1 MLIELD
7 VRIRT
12 SMAILLAAAAL
23 AGCASTST
31 GAAEAGG
38 APPGLFAGW
47 RTDVQRH
54 AVPLSEFQPGG
65 PGKDGI
71 PALDHPRFA
80 PARATRYL
88 QPREPLIELAV
99 HGQTRGYP
107 LEILIW
113 HEIVN
118 DRVADVPVAVTFCP
132 LCNTAIAFD
141 RRLGATV
148 LDFGATGNL
157 RNADLVMYDRQ
168 TESWWQQFSGEALV
182 GRYTGR
188 RLRLLPARIVA
199 WRDFRTRHPDALV
212 LTRHTGYAR
221 AYGENPYQ
229 GYDDISSPPLFPVRN
244 GGDRSLPPKQRVV
257 YIEAGRESLA
267 ISEALLARKKVVHV
281 EVGGRPFVVRAT
293 GTAASALGAAAIAGA
308 RGVVTARVTENGRPV
323 PFTEPFWF
331 AVAAFRPHTRV
342 IR

>member
-1 MLIELD
+1 MP
-7 VRIRT
+7 V
-12 SMAILLAAAAL
+12 LLAAAAL
-23 AGCASTST
+23 AGCAGTSA
-31 GAAEAGG
+31 GAAQAGG
-38 APPGLFAGW
+38 APAGLFAGW
-47 RTDVQRH
+47 RTDVHRH
-54 AVPLSEFQPGG
+54 VVPLSEFQSGG

-71 PALDHPRFA
+71 PAVDRPRFA

-88 QPREPLIELAV
+88 QPREPLIELTV

-118 DRVADVPVAVTFCP
+118 DRIAGVPVAVTFCP

-141 RRLGATV
+141 RRLGGTV
-148 LDFGATGNL
+148 LDFGTTGNL
-157 RNADLVMYDRQ
+157 RNSDLVMYDRQ
-168 TESWWQQFSGEALV
+168 SESWWQQFSGQALV
-182 GRYTGR
+182 GRFAGR
-188 RLRLLPARIVA
+188 TLGLLPARIVS
-199 WRDFRTRHPDALV
+199 WRDFLTRHPNALV

-221 AYGENPYQ
+221 PYGENPYQ
-229 GYDDISSPPLFPVRN
+229 GYDDVSSPPFFPVRN
-244 GGDRSLPPKQRVV
+244 GGDRRLPPKQRVV
-257 YIEAGRESLA
+257 YIEAGRESVA
-267 ISEALLARKKVVHV
+267 VSEALLARKKVVRV
-281 EVGGRPFVVRAT
+281 RIGGHQFVVRAT
-293 GTAASALGAAAIAGA
+293 GTAATALGAATIADA